1 MTTAVSAIAAS
12 GEFFAASRLER
23 VFARCFSSTLNTRL
37 EGGRPEPLYLPAT
50 RPGEPHRLYY
60 REDFFASALH
70 EVAHWC
76 IAGPERRRQVDFG
89 YWYTAD
95 GRSCAQQ
102 QAFEAVE
109 YKPQALEWLFCQASG
124 FRFRI
129 SLDNLDGLADGAYD
143 AAPFARRVQ
152 AQARHWQRDGLPER
166 AALFSRGLALE
177 FGTHSESRDF
187 VFDLAELA

>member
-1 MTTAVSAIAAS
+1 MMVMATAVAATADH
-12 GEFFAASRLER
+12 FAASRLER
-23 VFARCFSSTLNTRL
+23 VFAHCFSSTLNTLL
-37 EGGRPEPLYLPAT
+37 EGGREEPVYLPA
-50 RPGEPHRLYY
+50 RAPGDPHRLYY

-89 YWYTAD
+89 YWYTPD
-95 GRSCAQQ
+95 GRSSAQQ

-124 FRFRI
+124 FRFRV
-129 SLDNLDGLADGAYD
+129 SVDNLDGLADGAYN
-143 AAPFARRVQ
+143 AAPFQRRVQ
-152 AQARHWQRDGLPER
+152 AQARHWQRNGLPKR
-166 AALFSRGLALE
+166 AALFSQRLALE
-177 FGTHSESRDF
+177 FGTHRTTRDF